1 MAAESR
7 SAASAEE
14 AASVPGLAYH
24 RLIFGGLAL
33 LLLALPMVD
42 LPEAGPWLGLK
53 AFLLEIAGI
62 ILTVLVLSRGDWTAS
77 RVRAA
82 LGAPINLAI
91 LGFILWIGVSAATA
105 TVPRYARYDAMRHLG
120 GVLVYVGAL
129 YGLSARRQLNKAVWL
144 IAAVGSLSAIA
155 AFLNAAED
163 DVQRISGA
171 FHNQQLLAG
180 FLCVLFP
187 LTLVA
192 SQQEKEPWPKIG
204 LQVAVVIIGAGILV
218 TQNRS
223 AWLGAGVGLV
233 VVVCL
238 YFLYGRDP
246 GAGLQR
252 AQVIM
257 PLLIISLIVGLFV
270 GMSRMSGSLS
280 ARAGTLSQLQRDDS
294 FQWRLGMWSKALRM
308 LRDRPLTGWGVG
320 SYPLQQALYDHPAVK
335 GRTQRQIAAGG
346 AGLAENAHNTF
357 LQLGA
362 ETGVPGLLL
371 YLSVFVSFIATGL
384 RALPRLRRGFR
395 QGVLMGA
402 LGGAVAHLVS
412 AFGSPAWEFP
422 ECSTFLW
429 VILALGMV
437 AAGLGDRGRE
447 PESAR
452 AASSP
457 AM

>member
-1 MAAESR
+1 MAAETR
-7 SAASAEE
+7 SAVSEEE
-14 AASVPGLAYH
+14 AANVPGLAYH

-82 LGAPINLAI
+82 LSAPINLAI

-105 TVPRYARYDAMRHLG
+105 TVQRYARYDAMRHLG

-155 AFLNAAED
+155 AFLNATED

-187 LTLVA
+187 LVLVA
-192 SQQEKEPWPKIG
+192 SQQEKEAWPKIG

-238 YFLYGRDP
+238 YFLYGRES

-308 LRDRPLTGWGVG
+308 LRDRPVTGWGVG

-335 GRTQRQIAAGG
+335 GRTQRQIAASG
-346 AGLAENAHNTF
+346 ASLAENAHNTF
-357 LQLGA
+357 LQLAA

-371 YLSVFVSFIATGL
+371 YLSVWVSFVATGV
-384 RALPRLRRGFR
+384 RALRRLRRGFR

-452 AASSP
+452 AAGSP

>member
-1 MAAESR
+1 MAAESG
-7 SAASAEE
+7 SAARTDEPAHSPAL
-14 AASVPGLAYH
+14 SHH
-24 RLIFGGLAL
+24 RVIFGGLAL
-33 LLLALPMVD
+33 LLLALPIVD

-53 AFLLEIAGI
+53 AFLLEISGI
-62 ILTVLVLSRGDWTAS
+62 ILAVVVLSRGDWTMA
-77 RVRAA
+77 RVRST
-82 LGAPINLAI
+82 LGAPINVAI
-91 LGFILWIGVSAATA
+91 LGFIIWIGISAATA
-105 TVPRYARYDAMRHLG
+105 TVQRYARYDAMRHLG
-120 GVLVYVGAL
+120 GVLIYVAAL

-144 IAAVGSLSAIA
+144 LATVGSLSAVA

-163 DVQRISGA
+163 DVQRIAGA

-180 FLCVLFP
+180 FLCLLFP
-187 LTLVA
+187 LALIA
-192 SQQEKEPWPKIG
+192 SQQERDAGPKIG
-204 LQVAVVIIGAGILV
+204 LQVAVVIIGAGLLV

-223 AWLGAGVGLV
+223 AWLGAGVGAV
-233 VVVCL
+233 VVVGL
-238 YFLYGRDP
+238 YFLYGREQ
-246 GAGLQR
+246 GASLQR
-252 AQVIM
+252 AQVII
-257 PLLIISLIVGLFV
+257 PLLIIALTAGLFI

-335 GRTQRQIAAGG
+335 GRSQREIAAGG
-346 AGLAENAHNTF
+346 PSLAENAHNTF

-371 YLSVFVSFIATGL
+371 YLSVFVGFIGTAL
-384 RALPRLRRGFR
+384 RSLPRLRRGFR
-395 QGVLMGA
+395 QGVVIGA
-402 LGGAVAHLVS
+402 LGGAAAHLVS

-429 VILALGMV
+429 MILALGMV

-447 PESAR
+447 PGSAR
-452 AASSP
+452 PASAAGT
-457 AM
+457 